1 MDYSV
6 QATLGKRMI
15 IVCSLFACHYS
26 KWLVTTN
33 NVTLISLFASD
44 GCFGFNGAWW
54 YLAVAVVKYAAKS
67 NPCARNMA
75 GRSAMHLRSSETLR
89 KFVPCPRSRR
99 RMEGVDG
106 NSGHPMTPRNYP
118 KLVFDHGVWLE
129 ELACMYNVFVYII
142 YIYIFIYLIIWL
154 CWSYIKDHVRFK
166 WMVCL
171 SSFLK
176 FVPQQV
182 HSILR
187 PQGRG
192 HENLWFGSWVPV
204 TSHAWQWEG
213 ERVVLMSWG

>member
-1 MDYSV
+1 MRKVHHDSEGKKDHFGPRGNVQPIPRRCVMDYSV

-33 NVTLISLFASD
+33 NVTLISLASD

-54 YLAVAVVKYAAKS
+54 YLAVPVVKYAAKS

-129 ELACMYNVFVYII
+129 ELACMYNVLAYII
-142 YIYIFIYLIIWL
+142 YIYIYLFN
-154 CWSYIKDHVRFK
+154 Y
-166 WMVCL
+166 M
-171 SSFLK
+171 
-176 FVPQQV
+176 
-182 HSILR
+182 
-187 PQGRG
+187 
-192 HENLWFGSWVPV
+192 
-204 TSHAWQWEG
+204 
-213 ERVVLMSWG
+213 VVLILH